1 MSIYTKLQLA
11 RVRLQAVKMTK
22 SGKNAFAGYSYFE
35 LSDFMPHINQIFHDV
50 GLCGIVTFR
59 PEMAELM
66 IHETEGDG
74 LILITSPTADAP
86 LKGTHPIQQL
96 GAVQSYLRRY
106 LWMAALEIVEH
117 SAIDATTGKD
127 TAQAPARDYRAELE
141 TARTLQELGSIWQGI
156 PKAMKSRC
164 EDVKERMK
172 AQLTPT
178 EEETA

>member
-1 MSIYTKLQLA
+1 MSIYAKLQLA
-11 RVRLQAVKMTK
+11 RVKLQAVKMTK

-35 LSDFMPHINQIFHDV
+35 LADFMPHINQIFHDV

-74 LILITSPTADAP
+74 LILITSPTAEAP

-117 SAIDATTGKD
+117 SAIDAGAPDKTE
-127 TAQAPARDYRAELE
+127 APARDYRAELE

-164 EDVKERMK
+164 ADIKERMK
-172 AQLTPT
+172 ESLSMAS
-178 EEETA
+178 EAVA